1 MAHEELD
8 KYEVIQ
14 EIGKG
19 NNQYTFIHMQ
29 VALAQ
34 SLKSRRKQT
43 AKFFAGRNS
52 ITAGCKSGRN
62 SN

>member
-19 NNQYTFIHMQ
+19 KNKYTLIQMQ
-29 VALAQ
+29 VALAR
-34 SLKSRRKQT
+34 SLKSKRKQT
-43 AKFFAGRNS
+43 AKFSAGKNS